1 MRYSGTSP
9 LGHLYSGD
17 TEFGLGK
24 MFILIFHS
32 NSTSIKGTPLVYSE
46 FTCPGPEGVPWME
59 VPLYKQVK
67 TKYRGG
73 GGGGWFGELFCCH
86 SDLQRHNKER
96 ILLSNN
102 LRTSSRDEIIFK

>member
-1 MRYSGTSP
+1 MPSQIGNYYSTIKNWGSGSSFLRYSGTSP
-9 LGHLYSGD
+9 LGHLSSGD

-32 NSTSIKGTPLVYSE
+32 NSTTIKGTPLVYSQ

-67 TKYRGG
+67 TKYRGWGEEG
-73 GGGGWFGELFCCH
+73 GGGGGVWRAF
-86 SDLQRHNKER
+86 
-96 ILLSNN
+96 LLP
-102 LRTSSRDEIIFK
+102 